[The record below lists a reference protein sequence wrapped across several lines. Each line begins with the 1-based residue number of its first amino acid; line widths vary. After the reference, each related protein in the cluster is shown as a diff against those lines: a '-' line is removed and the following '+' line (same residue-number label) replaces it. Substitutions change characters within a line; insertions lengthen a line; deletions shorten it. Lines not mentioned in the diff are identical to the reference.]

1 MEIIALCSNMEYVD
15 FYNNNKMFNSPQ
27 SMGNPTAEVNQLNRA
42 ALVPDNYGWWYQLE
56 SNFINNIISS
66 TRSKSDIRGV
76 NTPLQCSLRM
86 VLKYKERERERICP
100 HSFNILHP
108 PFVVL

>member
-1 MEIIALCSNMEYVD
+1 METIALCSNIEYVD
-15 FYNNNKMFNSPQ
+15 FYNNGRMFNSPQ
-27 SMGNPTAEVNQLNRA
+27 SMGSPTAEVNQLNRDGE
-42 ALVPDNYGWWYQLE
+42 VPDYYGWWSQIE
-56 SNFINNIISS
+56 PKIINHIFSIP
-66 TRSKSDIRGV
+66 RPKSDTRGV

-108 PFVVL
+108 PFIVL